1 MMIIKSIW
9 MTRKKNIISLYTIL
23 VNRLSL
29 QPQYFSNQF

>member
-1 MMIIKSIW
+1 MIW